1 MNYQELI
8 ERLRSFEIDHEP
20 DGWPAIRMREIS
32 AMCNAIESLLAE
44 NERLNHNLTTAEQT
58 MREYQ
63 DLAAKRLEE
72 IDRLKEIE
80 QTNDTLLDQLGDKNA
95 ALLDQ
100 VAGLTKKHNALK
112 KTVFTNTNR
121 EVTIRNRFFTAHDDG
136 VADQNFDFDAYL
148 RIDGDFIDDEKK
160 RYAQMIA
167 CTLNDYGRLAT
178 ELAKYRDAP
187 VVGYTTT
194 NEDGDL
200 SMLFF
205 DEQEARKYSGD
216 DEPIKLIVKPGEE
229 K

>member
-1 MNYQELI
+1 MDDYQELI
-8 ERLRSFEIDHEP
+8 ERLRYEGYDVSRNE
-20 DGWPAIRMREIS
+20 A
-32 AMCNAIESLLAE
+32 ANAIESLLAE
-44 NERLNHNLTTAEQT
+44 NDRLKHNLTSSEQT

-63 DLAAKRLEE
+63 ELAAKRLEE

-100 VAGLTKKHNALK
+100 VAGLTKKHDALK

-187 VVGYTTT
+187 VVGCATT
-194 NEDGDL
+194 NEEGDL

>member
-1 MNYQELI
+1 M
-8 ERLRSFEIDHEP
+8 
-20 DGWPAIRMREIS
+20 
-32 AMCNAIESLLAE
+32 
-44 NERLNHNLTTAEQT
+44 
-58 MREYQ
+58 
-63 DLAAKRLEE
+63 
-72 IDRLKEIE
+72 
-80 QTNDTLLDQLGDKNA
+80 
-95 ALLDQ
+95 
-100 VAGLTKKHNALK
+100 AGLTKKHNALK

-187 VVGYTTT
+187 VVAYIRKWAF
-194 NEDGDL
+194 DGEEPKKEKRENGRL
-200 SMLFF
+200 AWPFKFKLIPVSQSMLL
-205 DEQEARKYSGD
+205 KD
-216 DEPIKLIVKPGEE
+216 DIPLIVKPGEE